1 MTMSDRQELI
11 GNATVSEPRLTGFGR
26 RTRAVRV
33 FDTFDSTAKV
43 TVILFVTITSLAPM
57 VWVLISSFKTNRQVL
72 DSALS
77 LPSSLS
83 LDSYRDVLSQSRF
96 ELFFFNT
103 LVVSVGATVL
113 AVAVFGMAA
122 YVLARFQFR
131 GRGAIYA
138 MIISTILISLIPLQQ
153 PILRTVRE
161 LGLHDTLWGLMLVNT
176 ARGMPIVI
184 FVMHG
189 FFKSMPREI
198 EEAAIVDGANFV
210 QVYLRVMLPLAR
222 PAAAASGV
230 LVFLNSWNDFLFALL
245 LTQSEETRT
254 LSYALRFF
262 VSTFSYNFPTLFAAI
277 VLTLLPSIVIY
288 VLLQEQVQKSLGGG
302 AVKG

>member
-1 MTMSDRQELI
+1 MGDREEPVATAVRIGSEMT
-11 GNATVSEPRLTGFGR
+11 VFGG
-26 RTRAVRV
+26 RTRGARL
-33 FDTFDSTAKV
+33 FDRFDSTAKV
-43 TVILFVTITSLAPM
+43 AVILFVTITSLAPM
-57 VWVLISSFKTNRQVL
+57 VWVLLSSFKTNRQVL

-77 LPSSLS
+77 VPRSLS
-83 LDSYRDVLSQSRF
+83 LDSYSDVLSRSRF
-96 ELFFFNT
+96 ELFFFNS

-122 YVLARFQFR
+122 YVLARFEFR
-131 GRGAIYA
+131 GRRAVYA

-176 ARGMPIVI
+176 ARGMPIVV
-184 FVMHG
+184 FVMHS

-198 EEAAIVDGANFV
+198 EEAAVIDGANFM
-210 QVYLRVMLPLAR
+210 QVYVRVMLPLAK

-288 VLLQEQVQKSLGGG
+288 VLLQEQVQKSFGGG